1 MKFRN
6 SSTLFNGTVFDI
18 EQFDTE
24 LGDKG
29 WHTFQVI
36 RHPGGAGIL
45 PLHGDGTVTLIR
57 QSRPAV
63 ATSLL
68 EIPAGRLD
76 AGETPEECAKRELL
90 EETGLEALN
99 IHPLG
104 FIHPS
109 PGVFDEV
116 VHLFAATGLTQ
127 HHPMPED
134 DELIEPVRIP
144 LAEALQMARDG
155 RISDAKTI
163 AALFRTEAHL
173 R

>member
-1 MKFRN
+1 
-6 SSTLFNGTVFDI
+6 
-18 EQFDTE
+18 
-24 LGDKG
+24 
-29 WHTFQVI
+29 
-36 RHPGGAGIL
+36 
-45 PLHGDGTVTLIR
+45 
-57 QSRPAV
+57 
-63 ATSLL
+63 
-68 EIPAGRLD
+68 PAGRLD
-76 AGETPEECAKRELL
+76 PDESPEACGRRELL
-90 EETGLEALN
+90 EETGLAARDF
-99 IHPLG
+99 HPLG

-144 LAEALQMARDG
+144 LAEALQMAKDG

-163 AALFRTEAHL
+163 VALFRIGAHY